1 MSYFDDE
8 TAAPPIGVGGDT
20 DSDGY
25 IAPRLYWKASVN
37 EPDTESGFEDNAGSS
52 VTAKPVA
59 RRTETSSDGGRNRE
73 IIAVDGQD
81 QRYID
86 VTDAQIAEMEPL
98 GSKKVKYEDKQYTLS
113 AYAKITKIKVTG
125 DVKRVK

>member
-25 IAPRLYWKASVN
+25 IAPRLYWKGTFFLNLEIIIYKTYKFFSIYFYGLVIFYYLTIFLGTRSTIFFVASVN

-59 RRTETSSDGGRNRE
+59 RF
-73 IIAVDGQD
+73 
-81 QRYID
+81 
-86 VTDAQIAEMEPL
+86 
-98 GSKKVKYEDKQYTLS
+98 
-113 AYAKITKIKVTG
+113 AYFFSF
-125 DVKRVK
+125 